1 MLVSTGLV
9 LLGVLLLALGGDSL
23 LKGASGLAQRLG
35 MPPFVAGLLLV
46 AFGTSLPEF
55 AVNVRAFAVGQ
66 PHLALGNAVGSNLVN
81 LGLTLGVAAL
91 AAPLLL
97 RMRLLGPMLTVL
109 ALATLALL
117 FFGRDGTLGRGE
129 GAVLLLA
136 ALALVALLLVWGR
149 RESPEVRESLAAFA
163 VSRPML
169 GLNLVRIA
177 IAAALLFYGAKYTV
191 QGALGLGVAW
201 ELSPLLIGLL
211 PVAIATALPEV
222 VVAVLAA
229 RRGQGD
235 VVAGHV
241 LGSSV
246 FNLLVIVGGMA
257 VVAPL
262 SLPAS
267 FSLLEL
273 PATLAFVL
281 VLVPMLRGDLRIS
294 RAEGGVLV
302 AAFAV
307 WVALELALM
316 R

>member
-1 MLVSTGLV
+1 MLVSIGLM

-55 AVNVRAFAVGQ
+55 AVNLHAFAAGQ

-81 LGLTLGVAAL
+81 LGLTLGLAAL

-97 RMRLLGPMLTVL
+97 RMRVLGPLLTAL
-109 ALATLALL
+109 ALATLALV

-129 GAVLLLA
+129 GAVLLLGA
-136 ALALVALLLVWGR
+136 VAMLALLLVRGR
-149 RESPEVRESLAAFA
+149 RESLEVRETLAAFA
-163 VSRPML
+163 VSRPLL

-177 IAAALLFYGAKYTV
+177 IAAALLFYGARYTV
-191 QGALGLGVAW
+191 QGALGLGTAW
-201 ELSPLLIGLL
+201 ELSPLLVGLL

-241 LGSSV
+241 LGSSL

-257 VVAPL
+257 AIAPL

-281 VLVPMLRGDLRIS
+281 VLVPMLRGDLRVS
-294 RAEGGVLV
+294 RAEGGVLL
-302 AAFAV
+302 AAFVV
-307 WVALELALM
+307 WVVLELALM